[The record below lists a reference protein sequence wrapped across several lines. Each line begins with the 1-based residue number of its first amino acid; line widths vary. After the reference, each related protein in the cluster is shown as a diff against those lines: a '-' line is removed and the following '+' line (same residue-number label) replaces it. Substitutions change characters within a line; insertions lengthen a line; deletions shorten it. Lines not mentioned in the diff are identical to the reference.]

1 LTIVNESGYG
11 GFMRSSHAN
20 PVADSPPG
28 GVREARRLETRA
40 RLFDAAL
47 SEIGSSGLAA
57 ADVTAIATAA
67 GVVRGT
73 FYFHFPT
80 KEHVLVEL
88 ERSEEAKIVAE
99 LRDAPAE
106 PGDLV
111 SILLLLVRHVLA
123 AERRLGS
130 VVFRD
135 MLGLHFSSTRPVED
149 EVAQHPLAEFLCSAI
164 TEAQRAG
171 SVPLDADALELG
183 VFFLTGL
190 FALLATGVQDS
201 ATADAV
207 LSRYVT
213 TIVKG
218 MEKR

>member
-1 LTIVNESGYG
+1 
-11 GFMRSSHAN
+11 MRSPHAT
-20 PVADSPPG
+20 AETDSTG
-28 GVREARRLETRA
+28 GVRQARRLETRA

-47 SEIGSSGLAA
+47 TEIGRSGLAG

-88 ERSEEAKIVAE
+88 ERNEEVKIVAE
-99 LRDAPAE
+99 LGGAGLGD
-106 PGDLV
+106 GDLEGV
-111 SILLLLVRHVLA
+111 LLSLVRRVLQ
-123 AERRLGS
+123 AERRWGP

-135 MLGLHFSSTRPVED
+135 MLGLHFSSTRPNED
-149 EVAQHPLAEFLCSAI
+149 ELSQHPLLDFIVGAI
-164 TEAQRAG
+164 TDAQGAG
-171 SVPLDADALELG
+171 RIAADADAGELG

-190 FALLATGVQDS
+190 FALLATGLHDTS
-201 ATADAV
+201 NTDEP

-218 MEKR
+218 METR

>member
-1 LTIVNESGYG
+1 
-11 GFMRSSHAN
+11 MRSPHAT
-20 PVADSPPG
+20 AETDSTG

-47 SEIGSSGLAA
+47 TEIGRSGLAG

-88 ERSEEAKIVAE
+88 ERNEELKIVAE
-99 LRDAPAE
+99 LGGAGAGD
-106 PGDLV
+106 GDLEGV
-111 SILLLLVRHVLA
+111 LLSLVRRVLQ
-123 AERRLGS
+123 AERRWGP

-135 MLGLHFSSTRPVED
+135 MLGLHFSSTRPVEG
-149 EVAQHPLAEFLCSAI
+149 ELSQHPLLEFVVGVI
-164 TEAQRAG
+164 TAAQRAG
-171 SVPLDADALELG
+171 RVAADAEAGELG

-190 FALLATGVQDS
+190 FALLATGLHDTS
-201 ATADAV
+201 NTDEP

-218 MEKR
+218 METR